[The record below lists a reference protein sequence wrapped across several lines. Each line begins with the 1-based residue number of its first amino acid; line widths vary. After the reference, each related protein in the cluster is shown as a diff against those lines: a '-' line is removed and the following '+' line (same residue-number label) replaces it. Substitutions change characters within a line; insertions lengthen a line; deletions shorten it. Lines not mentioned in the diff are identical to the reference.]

1 MGTFLAR
8 VGAAAGVLAAVVAC
22 MPLTGANA
30 DGCPDADPG
39 MDYCGH
45 CKSTDKCHY
54 CTTGHC
60 VGSDPCA
67 CSPPLNCVK
76 GTHEE
81 AGRCVPNTSSGG
93 TSSSSSSSSG
103 SSGSDIGLPCTT
115 GAHPAWQD
123 GECSAAT
130 ACKYCS
136 VRACVRVTA
145 QGCCAGEDTPSEFF
159 PCAGCGS
166 CNDAVQAALRRC
178 GCNQ

>member
-60 VGSDPCA
+60 VERPASHPDHARDKRASC
-67 CSPPLNCVK
+67 
-76 GTHEE
+76 T
-81 AGRCVPNTSSGG
+81 RRDDR
-93 TSSSSSSSSG
+93 SG
-103 SSGSDIGLPCTT
+103 SPRMLLAST
-115 GAHPAWQD
+115 
-123 GECSAAT
+123 
-130 ACKYCS
+130 
-136 VRACVRVTA
+136 
-145 QGCCAGEDTPSEFF
+145 
-159 PCAGCGS
+159 
-166 CNDAVQAALRRC
+166 
-178 GCNQ
+178 